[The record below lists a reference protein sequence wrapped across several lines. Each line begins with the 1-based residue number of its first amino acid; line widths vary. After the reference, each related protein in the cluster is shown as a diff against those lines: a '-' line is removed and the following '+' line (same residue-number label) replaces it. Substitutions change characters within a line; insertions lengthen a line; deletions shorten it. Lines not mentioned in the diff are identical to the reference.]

1 MSKIDKSLVILDSVA
16 AGGARGYLK
25 VDPRALLLV
34 TVIFLCM
41 MLGVPTMHLDVL
53 LWYALYP
60 IIAAPLFGLTY
71 SSVFLQS
78 LIVLPLVLLLG
89 IFNPIVDKSLVVT
102 YGGVVVTRG
111 WLLFFGIVIRGLL
124 SMQALLILIRSIG
137 FVGIVRA
144 MGRLGIPRFLTT
156 QLLMVFRYIRVL
168 IEEGLTMKAAR
179 DARSYGSGHLSIRLW
194 GVLVGQLFLRSID
207 RAERVH
213 RAMLARGF
221 SGDIPLDYI
230 LPSLS
235 GRGPADNSFSWG
247 WGSTVFLVVCSVGFL
262 FLRLFNLSL
271 LFVK

>member
-1 MSKIDKSLVILDSVA
+1 MSKLEKSLTILDAVTN
-16 AGGARGYLK
+16 GGRKGILT
-25 VDPRALLLV
+25 VDPRAMLLV
-34 TVIFLCM
+34 TVIYLCL
-41 MLGVPTMHLDVL
+41 MLGVPSTHLDLL

-60 IIAAPLFGLTY
+60 IIAAPMFGMSY

-89 IFNPIVDKSLVVT
+89 IFNPIVDKTMVAT
-102 YGGVVVTRG
+102 TEGFTITRG
-111 WLLFFGIVIRGLL
+111 WLLFFGVIIRGLW
-124 SMQALLILIRSIG
+124 SMQALLIMIRSIG

-144 MGRLGIPRFLTT
+144 VYRLGVPKFLVT

-168 IEEGLTMKAAR
+168 IEEAASMKAAR
-179 DARSYGSGHLSIRLW
+179 DSRSFGRKHLSIKLW

-213 RAMLARGF
+213 RAMLSRGF
-221 SGDIPLDYI
+221 TGEMPFY
-230 LPSLS
+230 
-235 GRGPADNSFSWG
+235 FTEKTVWG
-247 WGSTVFLVVCSVGFL
+247 WGSTLYLVGWSFLFI